1 MEFKKQGNMYVAE
14 VNKEL
19 TTEEFYKLFSEAIQL
34 FLHGENNGKRKTEKS
49 CIGNT

>member
-19 TTEEFYKLFSEAIQL
+19 TTEEFYQLFTEAIRL
-34 FLHGENNGKRKTEKS
+34 FLHGEKDAKRKT
-49 CIGNT
+49 